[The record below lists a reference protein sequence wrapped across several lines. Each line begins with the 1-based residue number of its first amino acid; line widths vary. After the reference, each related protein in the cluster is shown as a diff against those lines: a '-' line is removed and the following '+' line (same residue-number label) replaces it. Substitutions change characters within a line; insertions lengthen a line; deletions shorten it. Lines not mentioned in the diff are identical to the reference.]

1 MYRLYS
7 IPGSCSTG
15 IHVLLNKLGQEVE
28 IVPRDTVENYAEIV
42 PTNQVP
48 ALVSGDELLTEGA
61 AIVLHLLEKHDAMPA
76 PGRETREFRQWLL
89 FNYATLHATYSKLF
103 MAGVASV
110 VEHADSRGALLDH
123 IADRLSTLWSIVE
136 TRLEGRSFVVSDE
149 PTVIDYLLA
158 IYASWGNAVPEAQ
171 IKIGPNARRLIE
183 HVLALPEFA
192 KAAERENIDVRVPPA
207 ANAPTNAGV
216 GLCSAQA

>member
-15 IHVLLNKLGQEVE
+15 IHILLNKLGQEVE
-28 IVPRDTVENYAEIV
+28 IVPRDTVEDYAEIV

-61 AIVLHLLEKHDAMPA
+61 AIVFHLLENHDAMPA

-103 MAGVASV
+103 MAGVANV
-110 VEHADSRGALLDH
+110 VEHPDSRRALIDH

-136 TRLEGRSFVVSDE
+136 TRLESRAFVVSDE

-158 IYASWGNAVPEAQ
+158 IYGSWGNAVPEAE
-171 IKIGPNARRLIE
+171 IEIGPNARRLIE
-183 HVLALPEFA
+183 RVVALPEFA
-192 KAAERENIDVRVPPA
+192 EAVERENIDVRLPPTTT
-207 ANAPTNAGV
+207 APSSPGTD
-216 GLCSAQA
+216 LCSARA